1 MSQDGE
7 SHDGKSGWYPGKF
20 VGKAMRRSST
30 TSSATSAHSVP
41 ALNAAAAQNVVNTPK
56 VESGRRASIRTTP
69 SDDSAASPS
78 NDRSVSSATS
88 SVVESA
94 AQSNVRVPIATV
106 RVKINEV
113 RFLTIKSAKLSIEL
127 DDMAAVNFVSDWSYP
142 IVRDFE
148 LLNITSDI
156 RLEFRGSGA
165 TPYGVVIVPVTSLLK
180 FNGAPAPAKQT
191 WREIYPYYE
200 KSLQDYPRNNLKFKS
215 SLPDLQGSAMVKPP
229 VSLGFVSFEAEILLP
244 NDVKNVLG
252 LYLKPAPRLVD
263 RSVAPPLTESD
274 YSEVQLAVNQSK
286 IQRDIQRIKTALF
299 KPPAAMEYFM
309 SVPEIFVLI
318 LVVAF
323 LILSISSYQVP
334 LAIVLILLFNG
345 MYSDFEIAGRLMMRF
360 VCSRHCHSDSEKHS
374 CHCVERAG
382 CHSNHRWS
390 CTHRGSRG

>member
-30 TSSATSAHSVP
+30 TSAHSVP

-56 VESGRRASIRTTP
+56 VESARRASIRTTP

-88 SVVESA
+88 TVESA
-94 AQSNVRVPIATV
+94 AQNNTRVPIATV

-156 RLEFRGSGA
+156 RLEFRGSG
-165 TPYGVVIVPVTSLLK
+165 TNPYGVVIVPVTSLLK

-200 KSLQDYPRNNLKFKS
+200 KSLQDYPRTNLKFKS

-244 NDVKNVLG
+244 NNVKNVLG

-274 YSEVQLAVNQSK
+274 YSEVQLTVNQSK

-345 MYSDFEIAGRLMMRF
+345 MYSGF
-360 VCSRHCHSDSEKHS
+360 
-374 CHCVERAG
+374 
-382 CHSNHRWS
+382 
-390 CTHRGSRG
+390 